1 MAINE
6 SRRAAMS
13 NVWFLLIWLA
23 FVSVESVIYN
33 IIEMTMTDV
42 DCAPTKFSQDVHDLL
57 KLFDRIVNY

>member
-1 MAINE
+1 
-6 SRRAAMS
+6 MS